1 MSATKLVDVIEIVEN
16 NNDYILLEVIG
27 DKKQCI
33 LTGVLNGNEEYIR
46 VSKGKNHILTIYFKD
61 GRNFFSYSFGEGGYT
76 LISDNEERRKR
87 AIVNCIKRELE
98 TSITKTDVA
107 EKDLIQKKAEAKGK
121 KVIFEIMDSKSS
133 ACGGRYCIHKN
144 HEHYTLTNEDF
155 MKEIEE
161 DYTDIIEVD
170 NYIAQTGVSVTV
182 IEAVRK

>member
-16 NNDYILLEVIG
+16 NNDYILLEVTG
-27 DKKQCI
+27 DRKQCI
-33 LTGVLNGNEEYIR
+33 LTGVLNGNEELIK
-46 VSKGKNHILTIYFKD
+46 VTKGKNHTLTIYFKD
-61 GRNFFSYSFGEGGYT
+61 GKNFSYSFGESGYT

-98 TSITKTDVA
+98 TSITKTNVA

-144 HEHYTLTNEDF
+144 NEYYTLTNKDF
-155 MKEIEE
+155 MQEIEK

-170 NYIAQTGVSVTV
+170 NYIAQTGVSVSV
-182 IEAVRK
+182 IEAIRK